1 MRTFERARDGRLE
14 VRLLEGEAVML
25 KMLLTEIRKL
35 VADPGAGNAAARRL
49 SPRAYLDPTEE
60 EAEEQWREL
69 VHDDL
74 VGGRVRAFDTIWT
87 LLDEA
92 VPVRGRVELTL
103 DAAHEDLFLRSVN
116 DLRLSLA
123 ALLEQSG
130 REPDAD
136 ADDTTAVAGATPPG
150 APPSGEESSGDDE
163 QARMLLEWLGGL
175 VADHVDLLLAE
186 MPEGPGADSGI
197 S

>member
-35 VADPGAGNAAARRL
+35 VADPGAGNAAIRRL

-74 VGGRVRAFDTIWT
+74 VGGRVRAFDTVWT

-123 ALLEQSG
+123 ALLEESG
-130 REPDAD
+130 RGPDGDAD
-136 ADDTTAVAGATPPG
+136 HTAPAAGAT
-150 APPSGEESSGDDE
+150 APRQESSGDDQ

-186 MPEGPGADSGI
+186 MPEHPGADPGI

>member
-1 MRTFERARDGRLE
+1 
-14 VRLLEGEAVML
+14 ML

-49 SPRAYLDPTEE
+49 APRAYLDPTEE
-60 EAEEQWREL
+60 EAEAQWREL

-74 VGGRVRAFDTIWT
+74 VGARVRAFDTIWT

-123 ALLEQSG
+123 ALLEESG
-130 REPDAD
+130 RAPDGDAD
-136 ADDTTAVAGATPPG
+136 GTARVAGAAAPREQPPG
-150 APPSGEESSGDDE
+150 DDD

-186 MPEGPGADSGI
+186 MPEEPGADSGI